1 MIQNIRALPNSLM
14 VLLRSLLY
22 STNDDGKRRHMKT
35 SSNDHRTLDILF
47 KPSVSD
53 PLSTLLMWKR
63 PNKDLRY
70 NKERFH
76 HHQKVWTL
84 ETKSHCH
91 FQNISSLE
99 MFAVYSIHITT
110 KVKCLNS
117 NRQW

>member
-1 MIQNIRALPNSLM
+1 MIQNITALPDSLM

-70 NKERFH
+70 NKERSPLLENMDIGDKIALSFSKSQLSRDVCRK
-76 HHQKVWTL
+76 HQH
-84 ETKSHCH
+84 E
-91 FQNISSLE
+91 
-99 MFAVYSIHITT
+99 
-110 KVKCLNS
+110 
-117 NRQW
+117 

>member
-1 MIQNIRALPNSLM
+1 MIQNTTALPDSLM

-63 PNKDLRY
+63 PK
-70 NKERFH
+70 
-76 HHQKVWTL
+76 T
-84 ETKSHCH
+84 
-91 FQNISSLE
+91 
-99 MFAVYSIHITT
+99 
-110 KVKCLNS
+110 
-117 NRQW
+117 